1 MIPDS
6 ARMLSVPL
14 SRWSSVA
21 RMILQKWWIPAGLL
35 VFLTVPFWAPTRNSM
50 KTMVYLSCLL
60 PAFILLI
67 DVKSLY
73 RYIRSNLDF
82 ALLTAILAY
91 LAVSSIWQDEPD
103 RYNYF
108 KFMTYIF
115 LFIYGLAVH
124 LKVSEEA
131 ITKLLL
137 LGVAGCSIGALVT
150 LMMVVQGQP
159 GVVTA
164 GGRIV
169 GYTPL
174 KNPLLTGNLLGVY
187 CTLLLGWFIT
197 DKNQA
202 RHWPIAL
209 VLGVPIFIVML
220 GTGSRSS
227 LLAFLVAF
235 GVIVM
240 RVGSR
245 RSVYFLICMV
255 GLALVASAL
264 FWELLSSRGLSY
276 RLELWSKAIE
286 LCMQRPWLGY
296 GAGTD
301 IVLRVQDGTM
311 FNDTHNIPLAVWYYA
326 GLPALLMWLW
336 LYAVLGFKLFR
347 ASSDLTLIVLGL
359 LVYGFTTSFF
369 EGGGLL
375 KRPVEFW
382 YQVWLPIALAFTS
395 LNLCQDKRPV
405 A

>member
-6 ARMLSVPL
+6 ARKLSVPL
-14 SRWSSVA
+14 TRWSSVA
-21 RMILQKWWIPAGLL
+21 RMLIQEWWIPAGLL
-35 VFLTVPFWAPTRNSM
+35 VFLTVPFWAPTGNRM
-50 KTMVYLSCLL
+50 KTIVYLFCLL

-67 DVKSLY
+67 DIKSLY
-73 RYIRSNLDF
+73 GYLRNNFDF
-82 ALLTAILAY
+82 ALLTVILVY
-91 LAVSSIWQDEPD
+91 LAVSSTWQDEPD

-124 LKVSEEA
+124 LKVSEEVV
-131 ITKLLL
+131 TKLLL
-137 LGVAGCSIGALVT
+137 LGVVGCSIGALVT
-150 LMMVVQGQP
+150 LIMVVQGQP

-169 GYTPL
+169 GYEPL
-174 KNPLLTGNLLGVY
+174 KNPLLTGNLFGVY

-197 DKNQA
+197 DKNRA

-220 GTGSRSS
+220 GTGSRSP
-227 LLAFLVAF
+227 LLAFLVAS
-235 GVIVM
+235 GVIAM
-240 RVGSR
+240 RVGGR
-245 RSVYFLICMV
+245 RSLYFWLCV
-255 GLALVASAL
+255 AGLLLVVSAF
-264 FWELLSSRGLSY
+264 FWELLGSRGLSY
-276 RLELWSKAIE
+276 RPELWRKTIE

-301 IVLRVQDGTM
+301 IVLQANDGEM

-326 GLPALLMWLW
+326 GFPALIMWFW

-359 LVYGFTTSFF
+359 LVYGFTTSLF

-375 KRPVEFW
+375 KRPAEFW
-382 YQVWLPIALAFTS
+382 YQVWLPIALAFMS
-395 LNLCQDKRPV
+395 LNACQGKRP
-405 A
+405 AA